1 MQSFEDPSET
11 KNDGFLIDSITYNNS
26 QNVCFKMQSRVTFD
40 NVKKEVFDELPKTP
54 ICLGIFRK
62 YAEIDIQELERIQ
75 NKIST
80 GRLDNIDMQSLLSIY
95 KGHSAFSIFAKE
107 VKFHEQVLIQMQ
119 ETEFEEE
126 EQADESLLENNV
138 LRRIY
143 RVLNLQ
149 TPDMTGENKDRTNTQ
164 PDK

>member
-1 MQSFEDPSET
+1 
-11 KNDGFLIDSITYNNS
+11 
-26 QNVCFKMQSRVTFD
+26 
-40 NVKKEVFDELPKTP
+40 
-54 ICLGIFRK
+54 
-62 YAEIDIQELERIQ
+62 
-75 NKIST
+75 
-80 GRLDNIDMQSLLSIY
+80 
-95 KGHSAFSIFAKE
+95 
-107 VKFHEQVLIQMQ
+107 MQ

-149 TPDMTGENKDRTNTQ
+149 TPDMTGENKDRTNTL